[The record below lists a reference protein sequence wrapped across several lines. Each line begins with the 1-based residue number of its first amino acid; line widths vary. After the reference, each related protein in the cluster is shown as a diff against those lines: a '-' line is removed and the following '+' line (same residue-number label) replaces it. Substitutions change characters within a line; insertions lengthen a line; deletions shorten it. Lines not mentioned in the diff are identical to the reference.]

1 MSDSINVKENAS
13 DKIEQARA
21 ELESTLDAIED
32 KFNVGKRVDEV
43 TTRVRDS
50 YETNPLPW
58 IVGAAAAA
66 VSVVAV
72 IAWAILS
79 DDD

>member
-1 MSDSINVKENAS
+1 MSDDNSKKV
-13 DKIEQARA
+13 EQARE
-21 ELESTLDAIED
+21 ELEQTLDAIED

-43 TTRVRDS
+43 ATRVRSS
-50 YETNPLPW
+50 YESNPIPW
-58 IVGAAAAA
+58 IIGAAAAA

-72 IAWAILS
+72 IAWALLS

>member
-1 MSDSINVKENAS
+1 MSDKANDN
-13 DKIEQARA
+13 IEQARA
-21 ELESTLDAIED
+21 ELERTLDAIED

-43 TTRVRDS
+43 ATRVRSS
-50 YETNPLPW
+50 YESNPLPW
-58 IVGAAAAA
+58 IIGAAAAA

>member
-1 MSDSINVKENAS
+1 MSDDNTK
-13 DKIEQARA
+13 KLEQARA
-21 ELESTLDAIED
+21 ELEKTLDAIED
-32 KFNVGKRVDEV
+32 KFNVGKRVNEV
-43 TTRVRDS
+43 TTRARDS
-50 YETNPLPW
+50 YESNPVPW
-58 IVGAAAAA
+58 IIGAAAAA

>member
-1 MSDSINVKENAS
+1 MSEETSKDTSKT
-13 DKIEQARA
+13 IEQARA
-21 ELESTLDAIED
+21 ELEKTLDAIED

-43 TTRVRDS
+43 AANVRTS
-50 YETNPLPW
+50 YESNPLPW
-58 IVGAAAAA
+58 IIGAAAAA

-72 IAWAILS
+72 VAWAILS

>member
-1 MSDSINVKENAS
+1 MSEDMSIKTN
-13 DKIEQARA
+13 DKLEQARE
-21 ELESTLDAIED
+21 ELEATLDAIED

-43 TTRVRDS
+43 ATRVRSS

-58 IVGAAAAA
+58 IIGAAAAA

-72 IAWAILS
+72 VAWAILS

>member
-1 MSDSINVKENAS
+1 MTDKANDS
-13 DKIEQARA
+13 IEQARA
-21 ELESTLDAIED
+21 ELERTLDAIED

-43 TTRVRDS
+43 ATRVRSS
-50 YETNPLPW
+50 YESNPLPW
-58 IVGAAAAA
+58 IIGAAAAA

>member
-1 MSDSINVKENAS
+1 MSDDNSK
-13 DKIEQARA
+13 KREQART
-21 ELESTLDAIED
+21 ELENTLDAIED

-43 TTRVRDS
+43 ATRVRSS
-50 YETNPLPW
+50 YESNPVPW

-66 VSVVAV
+66 VSVVAI

>member
-1 MSDSINVKENAS
+1 MSDKAS
-13 DKIEQARA
+13 DNIEQARA
-21 ELESTLDAIED
+21 ELERTLDAIED

-43 TTRVRDS
+43 ATRVRSS
-50 YETNPLPW
+50 YESNPIPW

-72 IAWAILS
+72 VAWAILS

>member
-1 MSDSINVKENAS
+1 MMSEDTST
-13 DKIEQARA
+13 KIEQARA

-43 TTRVRDS
+43 ATRVRSS
-50 YETNPLPW
+50 YESNPLPW
-58 IVGAAAAA
+58 IIGAAAAA

-72 IAWAILS
+72 VAWAILS

>member
-1 MSDSINVKENAS
+1 MSEDNT

-21 ELESTLDAIED
+21 ELERTLDAIED
-32 KFNVGKRVDEV
+32 KFNVGKRVDEIA
-43 TTRVRDS
+43 TRARSS
-50 YETNPLPW
+50 YESNPLPW
-58 IVGAAAAA
+58 IIGAAAAA

-72 IAWAILS
+72 VAWAILS

>member
-1 MSDSINVKENAS
+1 MSEDMSIKTN
-13 DKIEQARA
+13 DKLEQARE
-21 ELESTLDAIED
+21 ELEATLDAIED

-43 TTRVRDS
+43 ATRVRSS

-58 IVGAAAAA
+58 IIGAAAAA
-66 VSVVAV
+66 VSVVSV
-72 IAWAILS
+72 VAWAILS

>member
-1 MSDSINVKENAS
+1 MSENNE

-21 ELESTLDAIED
+21 ELERTLDAIED

-43 TTRVRDS
+43 ATRVRSSYDS
-50 YETNPLPW
+50 NPLPW
-58 IVGAAAAA
+58 IIGAAAAA

-72 IAWAILS
+72 VAWAILS

>member
-1 MSDSINVKENAS
+1 MSIKTN
-13 DKIEQARA
+13 DKLEQARE
-21 ELESTLDAIED
+21 ELEATLDAIED

-43 TTRVRDS
+43 ATRVRSS

-58 IVGAAAAA
+58 IIGAAAAA
-66 VSVVAV
+66 VSVVSV
-72 IAWAILS
+72 VAWAILS

>member
-1 MSDSINVKENAS
+1 MMTDKANDS
-13 DKIEQARA
+13 IEQARA
-21 ELESTLDAIED
+21 ELERTLDAIED

-43 TTRVRDS
+43 ATRVRSS
-50 YETNPLPW
+50 YESNPLPW
-58 IVGAAAAA
+58 IIGAAAAA

>member
-1 MSDSINVKENAS
+1 MSEKVNDN
-13 DKIEQARA
+13 IEQARA
-21 ELESTLDAIED
+21 ELERTLDAIED

-43 TTRVRDS
+43 STRVRSS
-50 YETNPLPW
+50 YESNPLPW
-58 IVGAAAAA
+58 IIGAAAAA

>member
-1 MSDSINVKENAS
+1 MSDSIIPNSS
-13 DKIEQARA
+13 DKLEQARA
-21 ELESTLDAIED
+21 ELEATLDAIED

-43 TTRVRDS
+43 ATRVRSS
-50 YETNPLPW
+50 YETNPVPW
-58 IVGAAAAA
+58 IIGAAAAS

-72 IAWAILS
+72 VAWAILS

>member
-1 MSDSINVKENAS
+1 MMTDNAN

-21 ELESTLDAIED
+21 ELERTLDAIED

-43 TTRVRDS
+43 ATRVRSS
-50 YETNPLPW
+50 YESNPLPW
-58 IVGAAAAA
+58 IIGAAAAA

-72 IAWAILS
+72 VAWAILS